1 MMVSRKIL
9 LLLLTLPIILGL
21 IVGSQIIN
29 DVDNEQGE
37 LIQDSCNLRT
47 ENNNKYIK
55 EYVIP
60 TRCSAPVAITI
71 DNEGLIW
78 FIENNHSKLVSFNPN
93 QDSFI
98 EYQIS
103 DIYLDVQSWS
113 MIAVDNEIWFTD
125 HRNNLIWKYIKSE
138 NRFEYYKLLTENSYP
153 VQIINN
159 KNQMI
164 VSEIF
169 GKKIAIL
176 EIDQLITNTTNGI
189 DEISP
194 EIDLD
199 VLGGIAIDDEDRIWY
214 TMLTWPIEGY
224 LGSYKDG
231 EFISYKLPRE
241 ISSPVGITIR
251 ENQIWI
257 NDHGSSQFVLFNLE
271 NNTFTNYVTSSSKS
285 DFTTTLPYWN
295 KFDNDGNIWMNVH
308 QSNTIAKIDV
318 EKKILI
324 EYEIPT
330 KNFDW
335 GGISNPLQFDIDN
348 QGNIWFT
355 EWTENKIAMLD
366 TKKPLEFDIES
377 STREII
383 IDNNKTGEMI
393 LTIEP
398 KKQLDAE
405 IKITGTF
412 TKNGLIKNVSITFEQ
427 IENEFDVKKEIPI
440 SVKSDNLTKGTYTI
454 MVSVESGEITQS
466 IPIRLV
472 MR

>member
-1 MMVSRKIL
+1 MVSRKIL

-21 IVGSQIIN
+21 IVGSQITN
-29 DVDNEQGE
+29 DVDNEQEE

-55 EYVIP
+55 EYIIP

-71 DNEGLIW
+71 DNEGLVW

-93 QDSFI
+93 QNSFI

-113 MIAVDNEIWFTD
+113 MVAVDNEIWFTD

-138 NRFEYYKLLTENSYP
+138 NRFEYYRLLTENSYP
-153 VQIINN
+153 VQILNN

-169 GKKIAIL
+169 GKKIAI
-176 EIDQLITNTTNGI
+176 
-189 DEISP
+189 DE
-194 EIDLD
+194 
-199 VLGGIAIDDEDRIWY
+199 EDRIWY

-224 LGSYKDG
+224 LGSYKNG

-241 ISSPVGITIR
+241 ISSPVGIAIR

-295 KFDNDGNIWMNVH
+295 KFDNDGNIWMNIH

-383 IDNNKTGEMI
+383 IDNNKVGEMI
-393 LTIEP
+393 LIIEP

-440 SVKSDNLTKGTYTI
+440 LVKSDNLTKGTYTI